1 MQLFDQNTT
10 LLPEPP
16 TTGKAS
22 QAVPFVL
29 NRPASYWGRANN
41 APTPNPT
48 ASGDEN
54 ASGETASV
62 LLLRGGVTVRVGPW
76 RLSDDAEWEVLKWGG
91 AAAIRAASA
100 GVGFDSIEGA
110 CWAVEVGWLVCGGD
124 GAGSREILTI
134 VIDVGTMEPLG
145 AWRGVEERVRVD

>member
-1 MQLFDQNTT
+1 M
-10 LLPEPP
+10 
-16 TTGKAS
+16 
-22 QAVPFVL
+22 
-29 NRPASYWGRANN
+29 
-41 APTPNPT
+41 
-48 ASGDEN
+48 
-54 ASGETASV
+54 

-76 RLSDDAEWEVLKWGG
+76 RLSDDAESEVLKWGG

-124 GAGSREILTI
+124 GAGSREILTT